1 MTDYTAELIN
11 NNKLYNKTAL
21 KRYYRQYRKKYKI
34 TDRDYKKRL
43 LLRAEMVL
51 ERLPE
56 EREP

>member
-11 NNKLYNKTAL
+11 NNKLYKTAL